1 MDKFYAIDRN
11 KINDKFNI
19 TGVMAG
25 KKNLLCVFNIPA
37 DKAVNEI
44 KNRYGKV
51 IFNIAD
57 ATSNRSSPESN
68 PGAKILITVSE
79 KIIPKVTIRIKMKAK
94 LPCI

>member
-1 MDKFYAIDRN
+1 
-11 KINDKFNI
+11 
-19 TGVMAG
+19 MAG
-25 KKNLLCVFNIPA
+25 KKNLLCVFNNPA

-51 IFNIAD
+51 IFNMAD
-57 ATSNRSSPESN
+57 ATSNRSSPDPN
-68 PGAKILITVSE
+68 PGANTLITVSE

>member
-1 MDKFYAIDRN
+1 
-11 KINDKFNI
+11 
-19 TGVMAG
+19 MAG

-57 ATSNRSSPESN
+57 ATSNRLSPESN
-68 PGAKILITVSE
+68 PGAKILIIFSE
-79 KIIPKVTIRIKMKAK
+79 KIIPRKVIMNSINAR
-94 LPCI
+94 LPCT

>member
-1 MDKFYAIDRN
+1 
-11 KINDKFNI
+11 
-19 TGVMAG
+19 MAG

-57 ATSNRSSPESN
+57 ATSNRSSSEPN

-79 KIIPKVTIRIKMKAK
+79 KIIPKVTIKIKMKAK